1 VKTHPHRVAAGVT
14 ILAAFFASAFAP
26 PLAAQDYPKKPIHII
41 SPFGTGGATD
51 VMARLIGQKITESWG
66 QQVVV
71 ENRTGAGGNIGMD
84 AVAKSAP
91 DGYTL
96 AMMNNATMTNIALGG
111 RMPFDFF
118 RDFTGIGLVAS
129 TPMMLVSQPSL
140 KAASLSE
147 LTAFLRANPDRLS
160 YGSCNQNGTQHFATE
175 LYKSQ
180 ANVFVMH
187 APYRSCVL
195 AMTDLLGGQIELAMV
210 STNVAIPQMRAGKV
224 RVFGITTKTRSP
236 SAPDV
241 PSFRESGVPEL
252 RDYDVDIWYGL
263 VAPAAIPRP
272 VVEKLR
278 AEVRRILETADVKQR
293 MTSAFIDEMAGDGD
307 ELMAQARADLEKF
320 RRVVK
325 FAGLKP
331 E

>member
-1 VKTHPHRVAAGVT
+1 MKTHTRCAVAAAML
-14 ILAAFFASAFAP
+14 LATLFVSCFAL
-26 PLAAQDYPKKPIHII
+26 PLAAQDYPSKPIHII

-71 ENRTGAGGNIGMD
+71 ENRAGAGGNIGMD
-84 AVAKSAP
+84 AVAKSPP

-129 TPMMLVSQPSL
+129 TPMMLVGQPSL
-140 KAASLSE
+140 KSASLRE
-147 LTAFLRANPDRLS
+147 LTEFLRANPDRLS
-160 YGSCNQNGTQHFATE
+160 YGSCSQNGTQHFATE
-175 LYKSQ
+175 IYKSQ
-180 ANVFVMH
+180 AKVAVVH
-187 APYRSCVL
+187 APYRSCAL
-195 AMTDLLGGQIELAMV
+195 AMADLLGGQIQLAMV

-224 RVFGITTKTRSP
+224 RVYGITTKTRRP
-236 SAPDV
+236 GAPEV
-241 PSFRESGVPEL
+241 PTFGESGVPEL

-263 VAPAAIPRP
+263 VAPAATPRP

-278 AEVRRILETADVKQR
+278 AEVRRILEMPDVKQK
-293 MTSAFIDEMAGDGD
+293 MASGAIDELASDGD

-320 RRVVK
+320 RRVVE
-325 FAGLKP
+325 FAGLRP
-331 E
+331 D